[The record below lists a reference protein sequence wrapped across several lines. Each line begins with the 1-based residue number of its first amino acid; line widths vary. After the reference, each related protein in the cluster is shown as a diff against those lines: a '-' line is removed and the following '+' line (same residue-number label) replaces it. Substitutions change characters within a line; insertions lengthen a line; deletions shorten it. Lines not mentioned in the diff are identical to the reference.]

1 MKLLKYFLPAL
12 LACLSF
18 TTQARDPLFAV
29 PDADKARN
37 DLATLVLP
45 ISLDLQMVDGFVYPG
60 FKNMFRRGDIQV
72 RILPGE
78 REIAVLYN
86 QLFQLNASDHE
97 IVKSKIVV
105 LRFVA
110 EPGKTYRATHEKF
123 RDVEAARAGVRNFVV
138 KIEDEQG
145 ANQVVDASQIQ
156 KNWRGEETITTRKD
170 LVSTNAAVAAA
181 SAAPTTP
188 AAGAVNAVEVLKF
201 TWQNAS
207 ATERAVFLEWV
218 QAQP

>member
-1 MKLLKYFLPAL
+1 MRLLKYCLLVMIVCLPP
-12 LACLSF
+12 

-29 PDADKARN
+29 PDIDRTRS

-86 QLFQLNASDHE
+86 QLYTLSADDHE
-97 IVKSKIVV
+97 IVKSQIVV

-110 EPGKTYRATHEKF
+110 EPGKTYRATHEQF
-123 RDVEAARAGVRNFVV
+123 RNVEAARAGVRNFVV
-138 KIEDEQG
+138 KIEDAQG
-145 ANQVVDASQIQ
+145 ANQVIGARQIQ

-170 LVSTNAAVAAA
+170 LVSTNAAIAAVP
-181 SAAPTTP
+181 AAPTTP
-188 AAGAVNAVEVLKF
+188 ATDTVNAVEVLKF

-207 ATERAVFLEWV
+207 AAQRAAFMEWV

>member
-1 MKLLKYFLPAL
+1 MRLLKYCLLVMIVCLPL
-12 LACLSF
+12 

-29 PDADKARN
+29 PDADKSRS
-37 DLATLVLP
+37 DLATLILP

-72 RILPGE
+72 RILPGA

-86 QLFQLNASDHE
+86 QLYKLGADDHE

-110 EPGKTYRATHEKF
+110 EPGKTYRATHEQF
-123 RDVEAARAGVRNFVV
+123 RDAEAARAGVRNFVV
-138 KIEDEQG
+138 KIEDAQG
-145 ANQVVDASQIQ
+145 ANQVVDARQIQ

-170 LVSTNAAVAAA
+170 LVSTNAAIAAA

-188 AAGAVNAVEVLKF
+188 ATDTVNAVEVLKF

-207 ATERAVFLEWV
+207 AAQRAAFMEWV

>member
-1 MKLLKYFLPAL
+1 MRLLKYFLL
-12 LACLSF
+12 VMIACLPL

-29 PDADKARN
+29 PDTDKSRS
-37 DLATLVLP
+37 DLATLILP

-86 QLFQLNASDHE
+86 QLYKLNADDHE

-110 EPGKTYRATHEKF
+110 EPGKTYRASHEKF
-123 RDVEAARAGVRNFVV
+123 RNVEAARAGVRNFVV

-181 SAAPTTP
+181 SASPTTP
-188 AAGAVNAVEVLKF
+188 ATDAVNAIEVLKF

-207 ATERAVFLEWV
+207 AAQRAAFMEWV